1 MIRNIDK
8 NEEQKYTK
16 TEKWERKE
24 SDKNKLYFAPPP
36 IRFFKTIN
44 LLYYLQHNLE

>member
-1 MIRNIDK
+1 MDI

-16 TEKWERKE
+16 TKKWERKE
-24 SDKNKLYFAPPP
+24 NDKNKLYFAPPHK
-36 IRFFKTIN
+36 RFFKTIN